1 MDNACISPPQRRN
14 VSLTDTLWFVVT
26 SVDEEITSTMG
37 SSFKT
42 KYSFKAN
49 ASIWVEKGII
59 TYKVLISYNVI
70 LMGI

>member
-42 KYSFKAN
+42 KHFFKAN
-49 ASIWVEKGII
+49 ATYASIWVEKGII
-59 TYKVLISYNVI
+59 TYKL
-70 LMGI
+70 